1 MLPVG
6 GTQAQGLGAS
16 FFFLFSF
23 FFALLYFLVSLY
35 ATQTASSDAVCVFDI
50 LNM

>member
-6 GTQAQGLGAS
+6 GTQAQGLGDSSFS
-16 FFFLFSF
+16 FFFLY

-35 ATQTASSDAVCVFDI
+35 AKQTASEDAVCLKDLFQ
-50 LNM
+50 